1 VAKPAVGSRIIQT
14 AQSLGRYTQNL
25 FKIYTMI
32 KIKTLL
38 LLICLTTTFFSYSQF
53 RSDNIGGYIFSLRVD
68 SSNNFII
75 GEQPNKNERVKY
87 ALEDKV
93 QGLSSYSYSSEV
105 KAWSNVYVYND
116 STLKLLKVFDLPIL
130 VVYPVY
136 EVMSSLKSGFNN
148 YYRGLISGITKE
160 HIIYA
165 VKTDKYNGNGII
177 DSDDPVYLFA
187 SRKDGTECKQ
197 ISPEGMNVTGW
208 RLIKGGMG
216 IILTVQPDLNGDK
229 RFLED
234 EVLYEI
240 DLNTDISRIKSRIL
254 SKK

>member
-1 VAKPAVGSRIIQT
+1 MVTSIINNANGQP
-14 AQSLGRYTQNL
+14 LLYKNL
-25 FKIYTMI
+25 LKTNLMI

-38 LLICLTTTFFSYSQF
+38 LLICLTTTFLGHSQF

-68 SSNNFII
+68 SSNNYII
-75 GEQPNKNERVKY
+75 GEQPSKTERAKY
-87 ALEDKV
+87 ALEDRV
-93 QGLSSYSYSSEV
+93 QGLSSYSYSGEV
-105 KAWSNVYVYND
+105 KTWSNVYVYND
-116 STLKLLKVFDLPIL
+116 SSLKLHKVFDLPIL

-136 EVMSSLKSGFNN
+136 EVMSTLKYAFNN
-148 YYRGLISGITKE
+148 YRGLTSGVTKE

-165 VKTDKYNGNGII
+165 VRTDKFNSNGII
-177 DSDDPVYLFA
+177 DTDDPVYLFA
-187 SRKDGTECKQ
+187 SKKDGTECKQ
-197 ISPEGMNVTGW
+197 ISPEGMNVTSW

-240 DLNTDISRIKSRIL
+240 DLNTDISKIKSRL
-254 SKK
+254 LFKK